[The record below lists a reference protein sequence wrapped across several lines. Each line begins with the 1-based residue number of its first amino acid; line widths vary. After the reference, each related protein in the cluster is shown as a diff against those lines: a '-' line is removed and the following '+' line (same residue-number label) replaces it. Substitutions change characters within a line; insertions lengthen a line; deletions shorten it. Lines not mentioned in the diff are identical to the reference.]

1 MNLGINLLLAFL
13 FFAMNPIVLVDFNKN
28 SKTDD
33 WNIVNDVVMGGRSN
47 SQFVMASEG
56 NARFTGTVS
65 LENNGGFCSVQ
76 HNLVAKSL
84 ENKKI
89 FSIRLKG
96 DGKKYQFRVKSNRND
111 YYSYV
116 YQFQTSKQWEVIEI
130 PISEMYASFR
140 GNKLNIPNYDGAKI
154 EQLAFLIAN
163 YKEESFELLIDKIEV
178 K

>member
-13 FFAMNPIVLVDFNKN
+13 FFAMNPIVLVDFNKTSN
-28 SKTDD
+28 TDD

-47 SQFVMASEG
+47 SQFERDSEG

-76 HNLVAKSL
+76 HNLAAKSL
-84 ENKKI
+84 ENKKF

-163 YKEESFELLIDKIEV
+163 YKQESFELLIDKIEV

>member
-13 FFAMNPIVLVDFNKN
+13 FFTMNPIVLVDFNKN

-76 HNLVAKSL
+76 HNLEAKSL
-84 ENKKI
+84 ENKKF

>member
-1 MNLGINLLLAFL
+1 MNLGLHIFLAL
-13 FFAMNPIVLVDFNKN
+13 FFHTMNPIVLVDFNKN

-47 SQFVMASEG
+47 SQIERDTDG

-84 ENKKI
+84 ENTKY

-163 YKEESFELLIDKIEV
+163 YKQESFELLIDKIEV
-178 K
+178 R